1 MGVLDLQG
9 TLCLVGVPSA
19 SIAVHPDF
27 LLDHQKK
34 ITGSVIGSPGMMRRM
49 LAFAAAHRIAPIVER
64 MPMSAANEAIDRVRM
79 GAARMRIV
87 LDVTS

>member
-1 MGVLDLQG
+1 M
-9 TLCLVGVPSA
+9 LCTSWISGGPSNP
-19 SIAVHPDF
+19 IRGNPDF

-34 ITGSVIGSPGMMRRM
+34 ITGSFIGSPATMRRM
-49 LAFAAAHRIAPIVER
+49 LAFAAKHRIAPIVER
-64 MPMSAANEAIDRVRM
+64 MPMNAANEAIDRVRT